1 MESNILPS
9 LKPLY
14 IVFQLLNIPST
25 THTIA
30 EAFII
35 QVIALR
41 YSQLELISW
50 TVLNGCTFKVANK
63 HNLSSASLCYS
74 VLRLRFLENSF
85 LVLKR
90 LPTVNSMIVA
100 FVLKQTFNA
109 KF

>member
-1 MESNILPS
+1 MESSILPF
-9 LKPLY
+9 LKPLNLL
-14 IVFQLLNIPST
+14 FQLLNMPST

-50 TVLNGCTFKVANK
+50 TVLNGCTFKVAYK

-85 LVLKR
+85 LAPEALALCEHHDCHIRLKA
-90 LPTVNSMIVA
+90 N
-100 FVLKQTFNA
+100 FQC
-109 KF
+109 